1 LFGGYYRSSLGSQ
14 LLRSGGGGRRGMLG
28 GLGLDLLGL
37 HLEDDLLETLVLN
50 HSILELLLQLCSLH
64 SIAIEYV
71 HITIKEKRVLKCVHI
86 SCVQYHTH

>member
-50 HSILELLLQLCSLH
+50 HSILELLLQLCSLL
-64 SIAIEYV
+64 
-71 HITIKEKRVLKCVHI
+71 VLVLFLEVLELLFAH
-86 SCVQYHTH
+86 H